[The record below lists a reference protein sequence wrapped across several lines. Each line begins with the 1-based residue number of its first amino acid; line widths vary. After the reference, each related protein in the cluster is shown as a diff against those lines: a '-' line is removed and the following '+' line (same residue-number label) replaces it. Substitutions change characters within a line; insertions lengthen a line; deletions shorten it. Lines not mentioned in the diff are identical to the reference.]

1 MTESEQTQVG
11 REESEP
17 NRLSWDA
24 IPLTTRAGII
34 PFLKVESCLSLD
46 LSMTNHEARP
56 HLVRSYKDMRS
67 CAFDRYLYTEKD
79 GFGALRWVM
88 QRGIDLRGF
97 RLEVGGRRGSGGIL
111 YELIWDGEVEI
122 AEYYVTRGELHDV
135 DEYKGRGT
143 ALVSAAAWGYLT
155 IVKGLLDAGADMDK
169 TDDGGGTPL
178 SGAARLGHTEVV
190 QALLDAGADMD
201 KANDEG
207 ETPLYGAAWG
217 GHIKVVQALVDAGAD
232 KDKADDGGWTPLY
245 RAAWRGYIEV
255 VQALLDAGADM
266 DKADDEG
273 ETPLYGAAWEG
284 HTKVVQ
290 ALLDAGADWTKKTHE
305 GGTAL
310 DIAKEK
316 GRQEIA
322 LLLEQAGAS

>member
-34 PFLKVESCLSLD
+34 PFLQVESCLSLD

-67 CAFDRYLYTEKD
+67 RAFDGYLYTEKD

-88 QRGIDLRGF
+88 QRGIDVRGF
-97 RLEVGGRRGSGGIL
+97 RLEVGGRRGSGRIL
-111 YELIWDGEVEI
+111 YELMRGEEVEI

-135 DEYKGRGT
+135 DEAVYEYEGEGT
-143 ALVSAAAWGYLT
+143 ALVSAATRGYLT

-169 TDDGGGTPL
+169 AGYGAGTPL
-178 SGAARLGHTEVV
+178 YRAAWEGHTE
-190 QALLDAGADMD
+190 
-201 KANDEG
+201 
-207 ETPLYGAAWG
+207 
-217 GHIKVVQALVDAGAD
+217 VVQALVDAGAD
-232 KDKADDGGWTPLY
+232 KDKADRWGGTPLY
-245 RAAWRGYIEV
+245 EAALRGHTEV
-255 VQALLDAGADM
+255 VQALI
-266 DKADDEG
+266 
-273 ETPLYGAAWEG
+273 
-284 HTKVVQ
+284 
-290 ALLDAGADWTKKTHE
+290 DAGADWTKKTQD
-305 GGTAL
+305 GKTAM
-310 DIAKEK
+310 DIAKEE

-322 LLLEQAGAS
+322 LLFEQAGAS

>member
-1 MTESEQTQVG
+1 MTESKQTQEG
-11 REESEP
+11 REELDP

-24 IPLTTRAGII
+24 IPLTTRADII
-34 PFLKVESCLSLD
+34 PFLQVESCLSLD

-67 CAFDRYLYTEKD
+67 RAFDGYLYTEKD

-111 YELIWDGEVEI
+111 YELMRDEEVEI

-135 DEYKGRGT
+135 DEAVYEGGST
-143 ALVSAAAWGYLT
+143 ALVSAASRGHLT

-169 TDDGGGTPL
+169 ADDDG
-178 SGAARLGHTEVV
+178 
-190 QALLDAGADMD
+190 
-201 KANDEG
+201 N
-207 ETPLYGAAWG
+207 TPLYGAAREG
-217 GHIKVVQALVDAGAD
+217 RAEVVQALVDAGAD
-232 KDKADDGGWTPLY
+232 KDKANNDGWTPLH
-245 RAAWRGYIEV
+245 
-255 VQALLDAGADM
+255 
-266 DKADDEG
+266 
-273 ETPLYGAAWEG
+273 GAAWKG

-290 ALLDAGADWTKKTHE
+290 ALVDAGADLTKKTHE
-305 GGTAL
+305 GKTAL